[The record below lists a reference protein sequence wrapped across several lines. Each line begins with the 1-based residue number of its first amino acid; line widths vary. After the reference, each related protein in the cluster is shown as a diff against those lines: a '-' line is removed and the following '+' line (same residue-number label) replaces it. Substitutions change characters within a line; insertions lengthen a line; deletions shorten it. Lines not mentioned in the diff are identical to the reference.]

1 MAVSYNKP
9 TPGTA
14 EDTWGTLLNNNFE
27 AIENAIN
34 GAIEITPDMAK
45 DYWKIDGVAVTAT
58 AAELNE
64 LANVTATTTELN
76 YCSGVTSAIQTQIDD
91 LESNLQSQIDGI
103 SMSDAYPVG
112 SVYINAS
119 VSTNPA
125 TLLGFGTWVAFGTGR
140 VLVGV
145 DSSQAEF
152 NTLGETGGAK
162 THTLTIAEMPSHR
175 HSISDTSNSDVNG
188 TGYLDVDNYQYAG
201 STEYTDYTGGGGAH
215 NNLQPYI
222 TVYMWKRTA

>member
-45 DYWKIDGVAVTAT
+45 DYWKIDGFAVTAT

-76 YCSGVTSAIQTQIDD
+76 YCSGVTSAIQTQIDGKAD
-91 LESNLQSQIDGI
+91 LASPALTGTPTAPTPDAGDDSTQIATTAFVQSEAVSATDTHAALRSSSTVFGHAKIYVSSGNL
-103 SMSDAYPVG
+103 
-112 SVYINAS
+112 YI
-119 VSTNPA
+119 
-125 TLLGFGTWVAFGTGR
+125 
-140 VLVGV
+140 
-145 DSSQAEF
+145 
-152 NTLGETGGAK
+152 ET
-162 THTLTIAEMPSHR
+162 T
-175 HSISDTSNSDVNG
+175 
-188 TGYLDVDNYQYAG
+188 
-201 STEYTDYTGGGGAH
+201 
-215 NNLQPYI
+215 
-222 TVYMWKRTA
+222 